1 MPRRVPA
8 AYDGRNSTSPA
19 HGRSGPRPRR
29 RLRTAAVGAVV
40 AAAVLSGGAATPVAA
55 APPGPAPSDSGRGG
69 PAPSG
74 HGHGDPELQRAL
86 ADLVAAPGGPP
97 GAIAILTR
105 DGLRQVYRAGTA
117 EVGTRRPPR
126 PDDHMRIASVAKAF
140 SGAVALS
147 LVDRQAL
154 HLDDTIGRLL
164 PRLPA
169 AWHAVTLRQMLQHTS
184 GLPDYSKSQA
194 FQDIVRADP
203 RHHFD
208 SRRLLDFVADR
219 PLGFP
224 PGSRYA
230 YSNSDNIAVALMAE
244 QVTGRSYESLLR
256 QLVYGP
262 LDLKRTGLPQGYL
275 LPRPFLHG
283 YLTAP
288 GEPPEDVSEAIS
300 ASGAWASGGIVSTP
314 ADLSRFIGGYAGPE
328 LLSPTTRRAQQDFL
342 PGGSS
347 EPAGPGV
354 NAAGLG
360 LFRYT
365 TRCGTVLGH
374 TGNTPGY
381 TQFAAATR
389 DGRRTVTVS
398 VTSQATLDPALLAR
412 LRATEEKFVCAL
424 LGDRGPEDRGFRP

>member
-8 AYDGRNSTSPA
+8 AYAGRSSTSSA
-19 HGRSGPRPRR
+19 RGRTGPRPRHR
-29 RLRTAAVGAVV
+29 IRTAAAGAVV
-40 AAAVLSGGAATPVAA
+40 AAAVLSGATTAPVTAA
-55 APPGPAPSDSGRGG
+55 APYDA
-69 PAPSG
+69 
-74 HGHGDPELQRAL
+74 GHGDPALRKAL

-97 GAIAILTR
+97 GAIAVLTR
-105 DGLRQVYRAGTA
+105 DGVRQVYRAGTA
-117 EVGTRRPPR
+117 EVGTGRPPR

-147 LVDRQAL
+147 LVDRRAL
-154 HLDDTIGRLL
+154 DLDDTIGR
-164 PRLPA
+164 RLPQLPA
-169 AWHAVTLRQMLQHTS
+169 DWHAVTLRQLLQHTS
-184 GLPDYSKSQA
+184 GLPDFSRSQA

-208 SRRLLDFVADR
+208 SRHLLDFVADR
-219 PLGFP
+219 PLLFP

-244 QVTGRSYESLLR
+244 QATGRPYESLLKH
-256 QLVYGP
+256 LVYRP
-262 LDLKRTGLPQGYL
+262 LDLRATSLPQDYR

-283 YLTAP
+283 YFTAP
-288 GEPPEDVSEAIS
+288 GEPPEDVSEALS

-314 ADLSRFIGGYAGPE
+314 ADLSGFIGGYAGPE
-328 LLSPTTRRAQQDFL
+328 LLTPTTRRAQQDFL

-360 LFRYT
+360 IFRYT

-398 VTSQATLDPALLAR
+398 VTSQVTSDPDLLTR
-412 LRATEEKFVCAL
+412 LRATEEQFVCAL
-424 LGDRGPEDRGFRP
+424 LSDRGPGVR

>member
-8 AYDGRNSTSPA
+8 AHGGRSSTSSAP
-19 HGRSGPRPRR
+19 GRTGPRPGR
-29 RLRTAAVGAVV
+29 RLRAAAVGAVT
-40 AAAVLSGGAATPVAA
+40 AAAVLSGAAAGPVAATP
-55 APPGPAPSDSGRGG
+55 PGPVPHDSGHRD
-69 PAPSG
+69 PA
-74 HGHGDPELQRAL
+74 LQRAL
-86 ADLVAAPGGPP
+86 AGLVGAPGGPP
-97 GAIAILTR
+97 GAIAVLTR
-105 DGLRQVYRAGTA
+105 DGVRQVYRAGTA
-117 EVGTRRPPR
+117 ELGTGRPPR
-126 PDDHMRIASVAKAF
+126 PDDHMRIASAAKAF

-147 LVDRQAL
+147 LVDRRAL
-154 HLDDTIGRLL
+154 GLNDTIGRWL
-164 PRLPA
+164 PELPA
-169 AWHAVTLRQMLQHTS
+169 AWHAVTLRQLLQHTS

-208 SRRLLDFVADR
+208 SRRLLDFVAGQ
-219 PLGFP
+219 PLAFP

-244 QVTGRSYESLLR
+244 QATGRPYESLLR
-256 QLVYGP
+256 QLVYRP
-262 LDLKRTGLPQGYL
+262 LDLTGTSLPQGHL

-283 YLTAP
+283 YDTTP

-314 ADLSRFIGGYAGPE
+314 ADLNRFIGGYAGPE
-328 LLSPTTRRAQQDFL
+328 LLTPATRRAQQDFL
-342 PGGSS
+342 PGGAS
-347 EPAGPGV
+347 EPAGPGA
-354 NAAGLG
+354 NAAGLA

-389 DGRRTVTVS
+389 DGRRAVTIS
-398 VTSQATLDPALLAR
+398 VAAQATRDPALLAR
-412 LRATEEKFVCAL
+412 LRAVEEQFVCAL
-424 LGDRGPEDRGFRP
+424 LDDRGPGSWKPRP